1 MNPGQQVTST
11 LRLARQ
17 LGKGAMGSVWVA
29 DHLTLGTQVAVKF
42 MSPAY
47 AEQSGFV
54 ERFRR
59 EAMAAAQIK
68 SPHVAQVFDH
78 GVTHD
83 GAPYIV
89 MELLEGE
96 DLKRRIQR
104 RGVLSP
110 VEVATIVA
118 HTARALGRAH
128 QLGIVHRDIK
138 PDNIFLLDVEGEL
151 FVKVLD
157 FGVAKRVHGA
167 PQGDLGMTSTG
178 HVLGTPL
185 YMSPE
190 QILSAKNVD
199 FHADLWGLAVV
210 AYHALTG
217 SVPFTGETL
226 GALSVALH
234 TGIFTP
240 PSAVRP
246 ELSPAID
253 AWMKK
258 ALALDPAARFGS
270 ARQMAEA
277 MEHAVLGIARTPF
290 TNDPSSAGDR
300 LSQAGA
306 ARAAS
311 QPVLFGAPAPLP
323 TGSGLGAPASAPGL
337 GGAASAPGFGGAASA
352 PGFGTPVPAA
362 PDARLSTTGTP
373 ASAPGAR
380 LSTTGTPGRTLA
392 GMATSEPAGPRR
404 WAPAIAAAAFA
415 LGALA
420 AGVVF
425 LTTKGSPTV
434 DVTPSS
440 DDQAAQQGAPGAP
453 GPAAQGAVA
462 VPASAAPP
470 PVEPAR
476 PADAAEPAT
485 TAAEPAT
492 SATAEAVKTDATA
505 GAAKTATAASQAGRQ
520 TATAGAQTGKPSAT
534 ASKAGATAAPRG
546 TADGRGRVTP
556 KAPATGRTS
565 TRSLPPPPEDTI
577 GF

>member
-78 GVTHD
+78 GVTAD
-83 GAPYIV
+83 GVPYIV

-96 DLKRRIQR
+96 DMKSRMQR
-104 RGVLSP
+104 LGALP
-110 VEVATIVA
+110 PIEVTGIVSQ
-118 HTARALGRAH
+118 TAKALGRAH

-151 FVKVLD
+151 FVKVVD
-157 FGVAKRVHGA
+157 FGVAKRVQGA

-178 HVLGTPL
+178 SVLGTPL

-190 QILSAKNVD
+190 QLLSAKHVD
-199 FHADLWGLAVV
+199 LRADLWGLAVV

-217 SVPFTGETL
+217 QVPFRGETL
-226 GALSVALH
+226 GALSVVLH

-240 PSAVRP
+240 PSALRP

-253 AWMKK
+253 AWMKR
-258 ALALDPAARFGS
+258 ALALDPAARFAS

-277 MEHAVLGIARTPF
+277 LEHAVLGISRTAF
-290 TNDPSSAGDR
+290 TTDPASGGDR
-300 LSQAGA
+300 ASHAGA
-306 ARAAS
+306 AGSAS
-311 QPVLFGAPAPLP
+311 QPVLFGAP
-323 TGSGLGAPASAPGL
+323 
-337 GGAASAPGFGGAASA
+337 
-352 PGFGTPVPAA
+352 TPVPAA
-362 PDARLSTTGTP
+362 SGGLLAPGALSSASSAPGAPGAPLSTTGTP
-373 ASAPGAR
+373 SSAPGAR

-392 GMATSEPAGPRR
+392 GMATSGSDASRR
-404 WAPAIAAAAFA
+404 WAPAILAAALA
-415 LGALA
+415 LGALVSVA
-420 AGVVF
+420 VF
-425 LTTKGSPTV
+425 FATRTSPSV

-440 DDQAAQQGAPGAP
+440 DDQAARTSAPGAAQP
-453 GPAAQGAVA
+453 EVTAAQGAA
-462 VPASAAPP
+462 TAPASAAAPVAPGQTDTAPP
-470 PVEPAR
+470 AS
-476 PADAAEPAT
+476 AATAEPAK
-485 TAAEPAT
+485 
-492 SATAEAVKTDATA
+492 ATAPAAV
-505 GAAKTATAASQAGRQ
+505 QAGPQ
-520 TATAGAQTGKPSAT
+520 ATQTGGQGAKPAAQAARPG
-534 ASKAGATAAPRG
+534 ASAAPRG
-546 TADGRGRVTP
+546 TTDGRGGVTRATSRDA
-556 KAPATGRTS
+556 APGRGTATK
-565 TRSLPPPPEDTI
+565 PQPQPPEDTI

>member
-1 MNPGQQVTST
+1 MNPGQHVTST

-96 DLKRRIQR
+96 DLKSRIQR
-104 RGVLSP
+104 LGALP
-110 VEVATIVA
+110 PLEVTTIVSQ
-118 HTARALGRAH
+118 TAKALGRAH
-128 QLGIVHRDIK
+128 QLGIVHRDVK

-151 FVKVLD
+151 FVKVVD
-157 FGVAKRVHGA
+157 FGVAKRVQGA
-167 PQGDLGMTSTG
+167 PQGELGVTSTG

-190 QILSAKNVD
+190 QLLSAKHVD
-199 FHADLWGLAVV
+199 FRADLWGLAVV

-217 SVPFTGETL
+217 QVPFTGETL
-226 GALSVALH
+226 GALSVVLH

-240 PSAVRP
+240 PSALRP

-253 AWMKK
+253 AWMKR

-277 MEHAVLGIARTPF
+277 LEHAVLGIARTAF
-290 TNDPSSAGDR
+290 TNDPSSGGDR
-300 LSQAGA
+300 TSHAGA
-306 ARAAS
+306 ARVAS
-311 QPVLFGAPAPLP
+311 QPVLFGPP
-323 TGSGLGAPASAPGL
+323 
-337 GGAASAPGFGGAASA
+337 
-352 PGFGTPVPAA
+352 TPVPAA
-362 PDARLSTTGTP
+362 QGARLSTTGQP
-373 ASAPGAR
+373 DSGPGSGAPSAQGAR
-380 LSTTGTPGRTLA
+380 LSMTGTPGRTLA
-392 GMATSEPAGPRR
+392 GMATSGSDGSRR
-404 WAPAIAAAAFA
+404 WAPAILAAALA
-415 LGALA
+415 LGALVA
-420 AGVVF
+420 VVVF
-425 LTTKGSPTV
+425 LAARGSHRV

-440 DDQAAQQGAPGAP
+440 DDQAARSG
-453 GPAAQGAVA
+453 AQGAA
-462 VPASAAPP
+462 AAPASVAPA

-476 PADAAEPAT
+476 PAVAVEPAPTAASAEPAKT
-485 TAAEPAT
+485 GTAEPAR
-492 SATAEAVKTDATA
+492 
-505 GAAKTATAASQAGRQ
+505 TATPAAQGGQQA
-520 TATAGAQTGKPSAT
+520 ATAGAQPGKPGATAGKPSAT
-534 ASKAGATAAPRG
+534 AAPRG
-546 TADGRGRVTP
+546 ATDGRGGVTP
-556 KAPATGRTS
+556 KDAATGRTA
-565 TRSLPPPPEDTI
+565 TPKRPPPVEDTI

>member
-1 MNPGQQVTST
+1 MNPGQHVTST

-96 DLKRRIQR
+96 DLKSRIQR
-104 RGVLSP
+104 LGALP
-110 VEVATIVA
+110 PLEVTTIVSQ
-118 HTARALGRAH
+118 TAKALGRAH
-128 QLGIVHRDIK
+128 QLGIVHRDVK

-151 FVKVLD
+151 FVKVVD
-157 FGVAKRVHGA
+157 FGVAKRVQGA
-167 PQGDLGMTSTG
+167 PQGELGVTSTG

-190 QILSAKNVD
+190 QLLSAKHVD
-199 FHADLWGLAVV
+199 FRADLWGLAVV

-217 SVPFTGETL
+217 QVPFTGETL
-226 GALSVALH
+226 GALSVVLH

-240 PSAVRP
+240 PSALRP

-253 AWMKK
+253 AWMKR

-277 MEHAVLGIARTPF
+277 LEHAALGIARTAF
-290 TNDPSSAGDR
+290 TNDPSSGGDR
-300 LSQAGA
+300 TSHAGA
-306 ARAAS
+306 ARVAS
-311 QPVLFGAPAPLP
+311 QPVLFGPP
-323 TGSGLGAPASAPGL
+323 
-337 GGAASAPGFGGAASA
+337 
-352 PGFGTPVPAA
+352 TPVPAA
-362 PDARLSTTGTP
+362 QGARLSTTGQP
-373 ASAPGAR
+373 DSGPGSGAPSARGAR
-380 LSTTGTPGRTLA
+380 LSMTGTPGRTLA
-392 GMATSEPAGPRR
+392 GMATSGSDGSRR
-404 WAPAIAAAAFA
+404 WAPAILAAALA

-420 AGVVF
+420 AVVVF
-425 LTTKGSPTV
+425 LAARGSHSV

-440 DDQAAQQGAPGAP
+440 DDQAARQG
-453 GPAAQGAVA
+453 AQGAA
-462 VPASAAPP
+462 AAPASVAPA

-476 PADAAEPAT
+476 PAVAVEPARAAASAEP
-485 TAAEPAT
+485 
-492 SATAEAVKTDATA
+492 
-505 GAAKTATAASQAGRQ
+505 AKTATPAAQGGQQ
-520 TATAGAQTGKPSAT
+520 TATAGAQPRKP
-534 ASKAGATAAPRG
+534 GAAAAPRG
-546 TADGRGRVTP
+546 ATDGRGGVTP
-556 KAPATGRTS
+556 KDAATGRAATPK
-565 TRSLPPPPEDTI
+565 RPPPVEDTI